1 MRPDGSG
8 ETLISQRLAG
18 RRPDLG
24 AQWPCSDVQPRGLE
38 GSRGSQIWSV
48 DVTGRNER
56 RVLTPG
62 SASDPAWS
70 PLIQ

>member
-1 MRPDGSG
+1 MFTRMMPGG
-8 ETLISQRLAG
+8 QASQ
-18 RRPDLG
+18 
-24 AQWPCSDVQPRGLE
+24 V
-38 GSRGSQIWSV
+38 WSV

-56 RVLTPG
+56 KVLTPG

>member
-1 MRPDGSG
+1 MMFTR
-8 ETLISQRLAG
+8 EQRG
-18 RRPDLG
+18 
-24 AQWPCSDVQPRGLE
+24 Q
-38 GSRGSQIWSV
+38 RGSQIWSI

>member
-1 MRPDGSG
+1 MFTREASNN
-8 ETLISQRLAG
+8 
-18 RRPDLG
+18 
-24 AQWPCSDVQPRGLE
+24 
-38 GSRGSQIWSV
+38 RGSQIVSV